1 MSDPFLVFFAVLTK
15 PLQPHHIPK
24 QRHKPWPV
32 TQIERVARMYHATV
46 AAKTQADPI
55 AQQIRQIGK
64 HAFRLAV
71 MHLNRPTHTP
81 AHLTGIFV
89 TQSASLRPFP
99 QPVFVQ

>member
-1 MSDPFLVFFAVLTK
+1 MSDTLLIFFAVLSE

-32 TQIERVARMYHATV
+32 CQIERIARMYYATV
-46 AAKTQADPI
+46 TTKTQADPI
-55 AQQIRQIGK
+55 TQQIRQIRE

-89 TQSASLRPFP
+89 S
-99 QPVFVQ
+99 